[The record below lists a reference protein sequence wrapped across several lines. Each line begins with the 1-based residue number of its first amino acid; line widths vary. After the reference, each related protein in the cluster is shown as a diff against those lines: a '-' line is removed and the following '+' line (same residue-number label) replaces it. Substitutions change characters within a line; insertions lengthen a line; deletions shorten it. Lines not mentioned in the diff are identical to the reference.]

1 MAHNFR
7 ICPGDKSSFPSGCV
21 LSLVSSSMWAVPLIT
36 TCSTWHI
43 NSRIYWISL
52 NTPLG
57 SHPGK
62 LFDPLFN
69 ENISTML
76 RWLRRFDFGDTV
88 KCVYRSTRRT
98 LWMSFQAY
106 KTLYI
111 RRSLPLRHRG
121 PHMGD
126 AWEPFLFRSADP
138 GRVRF
143 FFSFFRG
150 NSSCL
155 AALIQAGW
163 LYLHTYCGKEA
174 CSNSRKGSRFVF
186 SRSETS
192 WCNQL
197 QLGLSCT
204 GARCSMPL
212 SVAHHMVSRAM
223 ETHVTRSL
231 KIWLTNQN
239 RQYYVSN
246 YRTQGKQQHIY
257 NWEVK
262 ADNLN
267 IIRVIFCCS
276 IKRLILWAAY
286 IS

>member
-1 MAHNFR
+1 MIEKIWLWWYGKVCVPQYETNTV
-7 ICPGDKSSFPSGCV
+7 DELSS
-21 LSLVSSSMWAVPLIT
+21 LQNAVHPAFAATPAQRAPYGWCMGAIFVQKR
-36 TCSTWHI
+36 W
-43 NSRIYWISL
+43 SRASQ
-52 NTPLG
+52 
-57 SHPGK
+57 
-62 LFDPLFN
+62 
-69 ENISTML
+69 
-76 RWLRRFDFGDTV
+76 V
-88 KCVYRSTRRT
+88 
-98 LWMSFQAY
+98 
-106 KTLYI
+106 
-111 RRSLPLRHRG
+111 
-121 PHMGD
+121 
-126 AWEPFLFRSADP
+126 
-138 GRVRF
+138 

-239 RQYYVSN
+239 RQY
-246 YRTQGKQQHIY
+246 
-257 NWEVK
+257 
-262 ADNLN
+262 
-267 IIRVIFCCS
+267 
-276 IKRLILWAAY
+276 
-286 IS
+286 